1 MATLLS
7 IGSAGLSV
15 GGARPAAAQTSRR
28 CVPNVRMSAD
38 EFTVAV
44 LGDLHLDPR
53 KMEDYGTGRGHV
65 LPILEDAKAKGQSP
79 VLCSLGDLGESKSV
93 RPEETQE
100 LFAGTTACHEL
111 AAEFLGTSH
120 AFGAFGITPR
130 AGCFGRLAP
139 NFAFGDLLDPLVL
152 GEVVTEPIVV
162 GNELPQ
168 FGKFRVGAI
177 GLQPRICELRPHLL
191 DRVLQ
196 DRQLKGELL
205 LERKFAIGDDD
216 GRDLVILRVLRQRCS
231 HGECSS
237 EREHSGN
244 QPGASM
250 DGH

>member
-1 MATLLS
+1 MASLLS

-100 LFAGTTACHEL
+100 LQLSAFPDMDGLFEETLVCTVTDNPAPV
-111 AAEFLGTSH
+111 EFKLS
-120 AFGAFGITPR
+120 
-130 AGCFGRLAP
+130 
-139 NFAFGDLLDPLVL
+139 
-152 GEVVTEPIVV
+152 
-162 GNELPQ
+162 
-168 FGKFRVGAI
+168 AI
-177 GLQPRICELRPHLL
+177 GSTPKLAIVDDASTVTFER
-191 DRVLQ
+191 
-196 DRQLKGELL
+196 LL
-205 LERKFAIGDDD
+205 LNRADNKRIT
-216 GRDLVILRVLRQRCS
+216 L
-231 HGECSS
+231 
-237 EREHSGN
+237 
-244 QPGASM
+244 ASRSALPLA
-250 DGH
+250 